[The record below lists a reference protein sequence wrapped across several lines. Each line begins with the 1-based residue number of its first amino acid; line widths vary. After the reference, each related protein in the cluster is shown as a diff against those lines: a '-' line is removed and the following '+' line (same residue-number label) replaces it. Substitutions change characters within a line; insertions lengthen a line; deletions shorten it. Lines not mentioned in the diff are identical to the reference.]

1 MSWNIKRQWLPSCI
15 QGSYILLSPKITH
28 SLFTR
33 NIQFIKITE
42 RDISLFAVE
51 VAEANRLAAIFKF
64 FHINTQ
70 FPY

>member
-1 MSWNIKRQWLPSCI
+1 MGWNIERQWLPSCI

-42 RDISLFAVE
+42 RDISLFTVE
-51 VAEANRLAAIFKF
+51 ITETNRLTAIFKF
-64 FHINTQ
+64 FHINT
-70 FPY
+70 

>member
-1 MSWNIKRQWLPSCI
+1 MGRNIERQWLPSCI

-42 RDISLFAVE
+42 RDIRLFAVE
-51 VAEANRLAAIFKF
+51 ITETNGLTAIFKL
-64 FHINTQ
+64 FHVNT
-70 FPY
+70 